1 MEATVHAATG
11 VGSLTLSKSSASDMG
26 APRTRADHRSARRPG
41 RGAETEAEPALLAQI
56 ISGAVLGV
64 DAFLVRVEVDL
75 ARGLPCMHVVGLPE
89 SAVREGRE
97 RVTAALA
104 HAGFE
109 LPPRRI
115 TVNLA
120 PADVRKDGSAFDLPL
135 AIALLVAMGVIET
148 SAVQGSGLL
157 GELGLDGEVRPVRG
171 VLPIAA
177 RCAAEGLGTVF
188 VPRANAAEAA
198 VVTGLD
204 VRAAATLQEVVN
216 HLRGRA
222 SLPRTEPGSGRS
234 PPAPLRYL
242 DLADVQGQESA
253 RRALEVAAAGSHNL
267 LMRGPPGAGKSMLA
281 RRLPGILPPLSHPEA
296 IDVTRVYSVAGR
308 LRPGQALVTER
319 PFRAPHHTISDGG
332 LVGGGS
338 VPRPGEVSLAH
349 HGVLFLDELPEF
361 RRTVLESLRQPLEDG
376 SVQIGRARGSIAYPA
391 RFMLVAAMNPC
402 PCGFAD
408 SGDGRCICTPRDV
421 HGYRARISG
430 PLLDRF
436 DLHIEVPP
444 LPEERLAQR
453 GAGESSDAVRTR
465 VLAARA
471 RQAER
476 LRACEGSFANSHMGP
491 AEVRR
496 FCGLDKHGETLLRQA
511 TTRLGLS
518 ARGWHRLLRVA
529 RTIADLSGG
538 DTIQAGHV
546 AEAIHYRAVD
556 RTRQSV

>member
-1 MEATVHAATG
+1 M
-11 VGSLTLSKSSASDMG
+11 
-26 APRTRADHRSARRPG
+26 
-41 RGAETEAEPALLAQI
+41 LAQI

-75 ARGLPCMHVVGLPE
+75 ARGLPCMNVVGLPE

-135 AIALLVAMGVIET
+135 AVGLLVATGAVE
-148 SAVQGSGLL
+148 SEAVQGSALL

-177 RCAAEGLGTVF
+177 RCAAEGIATLF
-188 VPRANAAEAA
+188 VAHANAAEAA
-198 VVTGLD
+198 VVSALD
-204 VRAAATLQEVVN
+204 VRGADSLQAVVS
-216 HLRGRA
+216 HLRGRLR
-222 SLPRTEPGSGRS
+222 LPRTAPGVGPQR
-234 PPAPLRYL
+234 PDPLCDL
-242 DLADVQGQESA
+242 DLADVKGQESA
-253 RRALEVAAAGSHNL
+253 RRALEIAAAGQHNL

-281 RRLPGILPPLSHPEA
+281 RRLPGILPPLTHEEA
-296 IDVTRVYSVAGR
+296 IEVTKVYSVAGR
-308 LRPGQALVTER
+308 LRPGQSLLVHR
-319 PFRAPHHTISDGG
+319 PFRAPHHTISDAG

-361 RRTVLESLRQPLEDG
+361 RRSVLESLRQPLEDG
-376 SVQIGRARGSIAYPA
+376 SVQIGRARGALSYPA

-408 SGDGRCICTPRDV
+408 SGDGRCICTPREV

-444 LPEERLAQR
+444 LPEAALVQR
-453 GAGESSDAVRTR
+453 RTGESSEVVRAR
-465 VLAARA
+465 ALAARA
-471 RQAER
+471 GQSAR
-476 LRACEGSFANSHMGP
+476 LRGIPGMHANSHMSP
-491 AEVRR
+491 REVRLH
-496 FCGLDKHGETLLRQA
+496 CQLETRAESLLRQA
-511 TTRLGLS
+511 TSRLGLS

-529 RTIADLSGG
+529 RTIADLAAADAIG
-538 DTIQAGHV
+538 AGHV
-546 AEAIHYRAVD
+546 AEAIHYRTVD
-556 RTRQSV
+556 RTRQPA